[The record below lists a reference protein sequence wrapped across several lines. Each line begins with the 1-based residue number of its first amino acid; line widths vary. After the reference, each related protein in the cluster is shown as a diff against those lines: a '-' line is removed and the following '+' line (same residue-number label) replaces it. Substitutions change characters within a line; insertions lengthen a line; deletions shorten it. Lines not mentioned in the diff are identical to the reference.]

1 VQFVIYYGSIFE
13 EDALGLARRLFAHFD
28 EAIDTLSLIPVADA
42 EFALFLDG
50 QLVHSL
56 RHSGRAPRLSDVA
69 QTLAS
74 A

>member
-1 VQFVIYYGSIFE
+1 VQFVIHYGVTFE

-28 EAIDTLSLIPVADA
+28 AAIDTLALIPVADA

-56 RHSGRAPRLSDVA
+56 QQSGRAPRLADVA
-69 QTLAS
+69 QTIAS